1 MQGDCHPPT
10 CRDVPRP
17 QVRSIPIR
25 KDDEVKIVRGK
36 FKGRE
41 GKVSTVYR
49 RKFVI
54 YVERATRDKATGT
67 PAPVGIDP
75 SNVIITKLKMDK
87 DRKLIIDRKALANVA
102 SASDAMAQ
110 VD

>member
-1 MQGDCHPPT
+1 MQ
-10 CRDVPRP
+10 

-25 KDDEVKIVRGK
+25 KEDEVKVVRGK

-41 GKVSTVYR
+41 GKVSAVYR

-54 YVERATRDKATGT
+54 HIERATKDKASGT
-67 PAPVGIDP
+67 PAPVGVDP
-75 SNVIITKLKMDK
+75 SNVVITKLKMEGN
-87 DRKLIIDRKALANVA
+87 DRKAILERKAAARARSAA
-102 SASDAMAQ
+102 SSDAMAQ

>member
-1 MQGDCHPPT
+1 MPCLF
-10 CRDVPRP
+10 V

-25 KDDEVKIVRGK
+25 KDDEVKIIRGK

-41 GKVSTVYR
+41 GKVSSVYR

-54 YVERATRDKATGT
+54 YVERVTKDKASGAT
-67 PAPVGIDP
+67 AHIGIDP
-75 SNVIITKLKMDK
+75 SNVVITKLKMDK
-87 DRKLIIDRKALANVA
+87 DRKLIIDRKAQTAP
-102 SASDAMAQ
+102 ASDAMAQ

>member
-1 MQGDCHPPT
+1 M
-10 CRDVPRP
+10 
-17 QVRSIPIR
+17 PIR
-25 KDDEVKIVRGK
+25 KEDEVKIVRGK

-41 GKVSTVYR
+41 GKVSSVYR

-54 YVERATRDKATGT
+54 YVERATKDKASGT

-75 SNVIITKLKMDK
+75 SNVVITKLKIDK
-87 DRKLIIDRKALANVA
+87 DRKLIIDRKAAANV
-102 SASDAMAQ
+102 SGASDVMAQ